1 MAPGS
6 KFKNSE
12 MILPCEWEEC
22 LFVGKRMEDFCD
34 HVAGHLKE
42 YLQHPLETAGDLC
55 FMSHKLN
62 CEFGAKDPREL
73 ITHVNFHSYHTKLK
87 FVGSQLRALHC
98 DLPACLLTS
107 RSWHQLPQTSEE
119 LVCNWENC
127 NVSCVTFNNPEWFY
141 QHVAHHAY
149 ATEEKT
155 VTDQKKAVYCH
166 WKGNCLGVFKGKHK
180 LWDHLRTHTQ
190 ERVVACPT
198 CGGMFSNNTKF
209 FDHVKRQ
216 VSEDKQIFVCQ
227 NCHKHFA
234 SERLLRDHMRV
245 HVNRVT
251 CPLCDAVC
259 TSVSS
264 LKAHTRYRHCDE
276 RPFRC
281 HLCDSS
287 FKNTYDLHKHVETH
301 NDSDAYSCDVEG
313 CGFTSRTSQT
323 LKQHYK
329 RSNGILRYKCHICQK
344 CFCWSYSLTLHLR
357 KAHNLSSHSRFRY
370 KEDDEGHMSL
380 NLAVFNAVTGL
391 GQTLNNKMIISKSP
405 VSQNSLGREG
415 GDSCERETSTTEILP
430 MQLQPWSQATG
441 ENVLVEAES
450 SILEPV
456 YSELQTA
463 VQTFESCST
472 SSRVDEATPVN
483 VKEKLIEIDLGL
495 GIQMA
500 F

>member
-1 MAPGS
+1 MSAMAPGS

-22 LFVGKRMEDFCD
+22 LFVGKRMEEFCD

-42 YLQHPLETAGDLC
+42 YLQHPLETAEHYRC
-55 FMSHKLN
+55 WWRN

-87 FVGSQLRALHC
+87 FVGSRLRALHR

-119 LVCNWENC
+119 FVCNWENC
-127 NVSCVTFNNPEWFY
+127 NVTFNNPEWFY

-166 WKGNCLGVFKGKHK
+166 WK
-180 LWDHLRTHTQ
+180 
-190 ERVVACPT
+190 E
-198 CGGMFSNNTKF
+198 
-209 FDHVKRQ
+209 
-216 VSEDKQIFVCQ
+216 QIFVCQ

-329 RSNGILRYKCHICQK
+329 RAHVSNGILRYKCHICQK

>member
-22 LFVGKRMEDFCD
+22 LFVGKRMEEFCD

-42 YLQHPLETAGDLC
+42 YLQHPLETAEHYRC
-55 FMSHKLN
+55 WWRN

-73 ITHVNFHSYHTKLK
+73 ITHVNFHSYHAKLK
-87 FVGSQLRALHC
+87 FVGSRLRALHR

-119 LVCNWENC
+119 FVCNWENC
-127 NVSCVTFNNPEWFY
+127 NVTFNNPEWFY

-166 WKGNCLGVFKGKHK
+166 WK
-180 LWDHLRTHTQ
+180 
-190 ERVVACPT
+190 
-198 CGGMFSNNTKF
+198 
-209 FDHVKRQ
+209 
-216 VSEDKQIFVCQ
+216 
-227 NCHKHFA
+227 
-234 SERLLRDHMRV
+234 
-245 HVNRVT
+245 VNRVT

-287 FKNTYDLHKHVETH
+287 FKNAYDLHKHVETH

-313 CGFTSRTSQT
+313 CGFTSRTLQT

-329 RSNGILRYKCHICQK
+329 RAHVSNGILRYKCHICQK

-391 GQTLNNKMIISKSP
+391 GQTLNNKMIINKSP

-415 GDSCERETSTTEILP
+415 GDSCERETSTTEILF

-441 ENVLVEAES
+441 ENVLVEADS

-472 SSRVDEATPVN
+472 SSRADEATPVN